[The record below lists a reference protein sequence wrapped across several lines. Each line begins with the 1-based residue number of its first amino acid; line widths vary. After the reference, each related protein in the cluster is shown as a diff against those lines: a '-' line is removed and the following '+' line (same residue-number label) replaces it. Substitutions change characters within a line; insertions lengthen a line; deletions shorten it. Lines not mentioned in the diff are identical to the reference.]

1 MSEISPGD
9 VISVN
14 TYAVNIAITD
24 KFLIYKDNMKY
35 IGVLIDKGLNWKS
48 HVSFLSKKIKRIIG
62 AISKLRH
69 FVNRDILI
77 NLSYALIYPYFTYDI
92 LS

>member
-1 MSEISPGD
+1 M
-9 VISVN
+9 ISVN

-24 KFLIYKDNMKY
+24 KFLIYEDNTKY
-35 IGVLIDKGLNWKS
+35 LGVLIDKGLNWKPYA
-48 HVSFLSKKIKRIIG
+48 SFLSKKIKRIIG

-77 NLSYALIYPYFTYDI
+77 NLSYALTYPYFTYGI
-92 LS
+92 LA